1 VTQARIDHILQQRR
15 DTDDYIERKLM
26 NQTKTGQHPF
36 EATHLRGNSYAVRPA
51 GQCGTCGWHPF
62 AWTVIYVNASSPAA
76 ALIKAGKA

>member
-1 VTQARIDHILQQRR
+1 MSTAW
-15 DTDDYIERKLM
+15 
-26 NQTKTGQHPF
+26 

-51 GQCGTCGWHPF
+51 GQCGTCGWSPF